1 MHRELR
7 FKLSFGW
14 SLLCPEDNFMLSIL
28 LTYHDALYL
37 ATELGLLTVVLLAGW
52 LMPRLEQ
59 QGHS

>member
-1 MHRELR
+1 
-7 FKLSFGW
+7 
-14 SLLCPEDNFMLSIL
+14 MLSIL